1 MNRFIKIF
9 TAAVLALVAVGL
21 NAQDTKAKAILDELS
36 EKTRKYPT
44 VTSNF
49 SFTLID
55 KAADIEQVQEGKLK
69 MKGKKYFIQLG
80 ENQIFSDGDTRW
92 TYNEEMN
99 EVYIDYAE
107 TGEDGGLNPSEIYT
121 IWEEG
126 FKQYYNG
133 EESLNGKIHDVIK
146 LVPEDPSD
154 KTYHSVLVYVNRSK
168 MEVSRIE
175 IKGKQGDDYTYQVKT
190 FDTSASYGD
199 ETFVFDP
206 ADFPGVDQIDN
217 R

>member
-21 NAQDTKAKAILDELS
+21 NAQDPKAKAILDELS